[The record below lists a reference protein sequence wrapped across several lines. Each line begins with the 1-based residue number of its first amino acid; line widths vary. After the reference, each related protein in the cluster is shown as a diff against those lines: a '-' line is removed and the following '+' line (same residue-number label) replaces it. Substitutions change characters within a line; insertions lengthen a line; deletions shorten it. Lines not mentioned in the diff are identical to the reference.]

1 MSQFLIALL
10 GCFTGVC
17 IGHGLKWLI
26 SGRRRQEAPAHQIDT
41 ALADR
46 IRDAIEAQR
55 LAGVETGAA
64 YEAWRLQ
71 QERDNARRI
80 MGVK

>member
-1 MSQFLIALL
+1 MALFWFLL
-10 GCFTGVC
+10 GLGSF
-17 IGHGLKWLI
+17 GLALTMTVLFWIVIWTDKPKDP
-26 SGRRRQEAPAHQIDT
+26 QVDT

-71 QERDNARRI
+71 QERDDARRI
-80 MGVK
+80 MGAK